1 VSTLA
6 PVRPASIATVPA
18 AVRAGRWPYA
28 ITLSYP
34 LFWALGV
41 PWLWGP
47 IVTLPMLVYL
57 FRRLPILRVPRGF
70 GLWVLFLGWMLVT
83 GAQLLEYGPDRLIAF
98 VYRGSFYYSATVAFL
113 FFFNVDRKN
122 LPFRSLVRALAAFW
136 VILIALGFVA
146 LVAPH
151 GRFTSPAARLLPAS
165 VLSDKSIYLQAYP
178 QFAQDMNIIGRPIP
192 RPAAPYGASN
202 VWGMNL
208 ALTTPF
214 VLLAYRFAE
223 RRRTKLLLGGAI
235 AAGLVPFVLSLNRGA
250 WVAVC
255 LGLVYAASRSLL
267 RRGGLSKI
275 LRIAVPVV
283 LVVGAI
289 TLTPLMGVID
299 ARIAH
304 GHSDEGRLAGDQ
316 EATRRV
322 WASPIF
328 GYGAPLP
335 SEDNVSANHNVGT
348 HGQIWLVM
356 FSQGIPGLALYL
368 GWFVVAFWR
377 TRRARDPLELW
388 THTLI
393 LIAVAMMP
401 VYGILGTGLLVLMSA
416 IAVTLRDDDIRSGGS
431 THPEEVPAWP

>member
-1 VSTLA
+1 MSTLA
-6 PVRPASIATVPA
+6 RSLPASVATVPA
-18 AVRAGRWPYA
+18 LRAGRWPYA

-47 IVTLPMLVYL
+47 AITLPMLVYL
-57 FRRLPILRVPRGF
+57 FRRLPALRVPRGF

-83 GAQLLEYGPDRLIAF
+83 GTQLLELGPDRWIAF

-113 FFFNVDRKN
+113 FFFNVERES
-122 LPFRSLVRALAAFW
+122 LSFRTLVRALAAFW
-136 VILIALGFVA
+136 IVLIALGFVA
-146 LVAPH
+146 LLVPH
-151 GRFTSPAARLLPAS
+151 GRFTSPAAKLLPSA

-178 QFAQDMNIIGRPIP
+178 QLAQNMNIIGEPIP

-202 VWGMNL
+202 VWGMNV

-214 VLLAYRFAE
+214 ALLAFRFAE

-235 AAGLVPFVLSLNRGA
+235 ALGLVPFVLSLNRGA

-255 LGLVYAASRSLL
+255 LGVVYAASRSVL
-267 RRGGLSKI
+267 RRGGWSKM
-275 LRIAVPVV
+275 LRVAVPIL

-299 ARIAH
+299 ARIAR
-304 GHSDEGRLAGDQ
+304 GHSNEGRLAGDL

-322 WASPIF
+322 WASPIL

-335 SEDNVSANHNVGT
+335 SEDESANHNVGT

-356 FSQGIPGLALYL
+356 FSQGIPGLMLYL
-368 GWFVVAFWR
+368 GWFGVVFWK
-377 TRRARDPLELW
+377 TRRARDPQELW
-388 THTLI
+388 THTLV
-393 LIAVAMMP
+393 LVALAMMP
-401 VYGILGTGLLVLMSA
+401 VYGILGTGLLVLMSG
-416 IAVTLRDDDIRSGGS
+416 IAVTLRDHDYEQFGS
-431 THPEEVPAWP
+431 SEPEEVPAWQ